1 MYIKPIMKLIEI
13 NKEYEFIKCPKC
25 HSVNIGKDGFKDDCE
40 HIIFIGTSETDESIL
55 DKESL
60 SKDYDFE
67 KHETIVDYFKEKL
80 DSNYTLF
87 IDSSTRQIDLYLLYK
102 NI

>member
-1 MYIKPIMKLIEI
+1 MKIIEI
-13 NKEYEFIKCPKC
+13 NKEYEFLKCSKC
-25 HSVNIGKDGFKDDCE
+25 HSVNISKDGFKDDCE
-40 HIIFIGTSETDESIL
+40 HIVFVGTSETDEPIL
-55 DKESL
+55 DKNNL

-67 KHETIVDYFKEKL
+67 KHEVIIDYLKEKL
-80 DSNYTLF
+80 DDTYTLF

>member
-1 MYIKPIMKLIEI
+1 MKLIEI
-13 NKEYEFIKCPKC
+13 NKEYEFIKCPNC

-40 HIIFIGTSETDESIL
+40 HIVFVDTSETDEPIL
-55 DKESL
+55 DKNNL

-67 KHETIVDYFKEKL
+67 KHDTIVDYFKEKL
-80 DSNYTLF
+80 DDNYTLF